1 MSITITVSGSGG
13 AFGVGSISE
22 DQYEYWIDREED
34 VVSAFQQDLDQSDVP
49 ENAQIDNHYD
59 SYDDIGSVYGL
70 YEDDVMI
77 KITDSSDNVLF
88 EGGYEDYFEFFNLS
102 DIEDELTEDHAELYV
117 PFMEQD
123 SGYFVYWRN
132 YQDGSFI
139 NCMLSEDKFD
149 PRKLSFSS
157 CDLNGEETLITSLSY
172 DGIPLDIDLSDMSS
186 ISLECSLHEN
196 N

>member
-88 EGGYEDYFEFFNLS
+88 EGGYEDYFEFEIKRSCGVVCSIYGTRFRIFCLLAQLS
-102 DIEDELTEDHAELYV
+102 R
-117 PFMEQD
+117 
-123 SGYFVYWRN
+123 W
-132 YQDGSFI
+132 
-139 NCMLSEDKFD
+139 
-149 PRKLSFSS
+149 
-157 CDLNGEETLITSLSY
+157 
-172 DGIPLDIDLSDMSS
+172 
-186 ISLECSLHEN
+186 
-196 N
+196 